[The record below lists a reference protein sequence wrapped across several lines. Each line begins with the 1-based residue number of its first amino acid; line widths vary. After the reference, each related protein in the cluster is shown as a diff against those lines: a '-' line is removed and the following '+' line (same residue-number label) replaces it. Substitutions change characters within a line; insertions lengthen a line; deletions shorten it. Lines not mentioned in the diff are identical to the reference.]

1 MTEQPERN
9 DGWVAVRAT
18 GGRVLL
24 HLAKPPF
31 GQRTLCG
38 RYTSDR
44 YLPEDTAATGER
56 CEVCRMNA
64 RGAEL
69 ADRVPPLGPETT
81 AELLRLMGSPP
92 EMPDETGGWA

>member
-1 MTEQPERN
+1 MTAPASN
-9 DGWVAVRAT
+9 DGWVAVQAT

-44 YLPEDTAATGER
+44 YLPEGSHADAER
-56 CEVCRMNA
+56 CGVCAM
-64 RGAEL
+64 
-69 ADRVPPLGPETT
+69 T
-81 AELLRLMGSPP
+81 AESEAPVQGPRERWHFPP
-92 EMPDETGGWA
+92 SAPYGGAR